1 MPDFK
6 QVRPA
11 DPHLNQPTAND
22 QNRPAA
28 IDLNQPTELIE
39 AQIHATPKLLV
50 HFSSPSCSVCHAVL
64 PRLEILAASFGWPVV
79 DISIDTHPEI
89 AAQRLVFTVPTVLVL
104 SEGKEML
111 RESRFIGFDRIE
123 RILSLMAED

>member
-1 MPDFK
+1 MPEI
-6 QVRPA
+6 Q
-11 DPHLNQPTAND
+11 LD
-22 QNRPAA
+22 QAP
-28 IDLNQPTELIE
+28 ELIE
-39 AQIHATPKLLV
+39 AQIAAAPRLLL

-64 PRLEILAASFGWPVV
+64 PRLVAIGADFGWPVV

-111 RESRFIGFDRIE
+111 RESRFIGFERIE
-123 RILSLMAED
+123 RLLSLMADI